1 VSEAPAHRA
10 RDAAPARR
18 AWPRPGPASLGLLAA
33 WGALGVPATLEWW
46 PAQAWLWAGLG
57 LGAIAL
63 VDLARLLAS
72 PVPRVTRRAPDTWPV
87 GVRTQATLAVES
99 PRRQRIDVYDL
110 HPGDWA
116 GEGLPR
122 RLDLRPGIESAI
134 DVHLTPGTRGDDAF
148 EGTQLRLHSPWRLFR
163 RDIVAGEPQ
172 RVRVYPNFA
181 PLAKFA
187 LFSSEQA
194 SRLVGAHLKR
204 RRGEGTDFHQM
215 REYRVGDSLRQ
226 IDWKATA
233 RTRRLVSREYQD
245 ERNQQVV
252 LMLDTGRRLMARDGA
267 MSHFDHVLDAAL
279 VVAWLALRQ
288 GDGVGLLAHGGD
300 AAWVPPQ
307 RGAAAVDRLLRASY
321 ALQPRPVATDFLAA
335 ATDLALRQR
344 RRALVML
351 VTNLRDEDMDD
362 VLAGIALLRKRHL
375 VCLASL
381 REAVLDATLAREPA
395 DLPEALRTAATAQY
409 LAQRA
414 AAHEALRSHGVT
426 VLDVTCEQ
434 LPAALVEKY
443 LAIKRDG
450 LL

>member
-1 VSEAPAHRA
+1 MSPS
-10 RDAAPARR
+10 PARRASDTGPWR
-18 AWPRPGPASLGLLAA
+18 AWPRPAPALLALLAGWGLL
-33 WGALGVPATLEWW
+33 GIPVTLERL
-46 PAQAWLWAGLG
+46 PTQAWAWAGAA

-63 VDLARLLAS
+63 VDLVRVIAL
-72 PVPRVTRRAPDTWPV
+72 PPPRVMRRAPETWPV
-87 GVRTQATLAVES
+87 GVRTQATLVLE
-99 PRRQRIDVYDL
+99 PTRRQRVDLFDL

-116 GEGLPR
+116 SEGLPR
-122 RLDLRPGIESAI
+122 RLDLRPGVETAV
-134 DVHLTPGTRGDDAF
+134 DVHLTAHARGDAVF
-148 EGTQLRLHSPWRLFR
+148 EGTQLRLHGPWRLFR
-163 RDIVAGEPQ
+163 RDVAVGPSQ

-267 MSHFDHVLDAAL
+267 MSHFDHVLDASL

-288 GDGVGLLAHGGD
+288 GDAVGLLAHGGD

-307 RGAAAVDRLLRASY
+307 RGASAIERLLRASY

-351 VTNLRDEDMDD
+351 VTNLRDEDMED
-362 VLAGIALLRKRHL
+362 VLAGVALLRKRHL
-375 VCLASL
+375 VCVASL
-381 REAVLDATLAREPA
+381 RESILDDTLAQEPV
-395 DLPEALRTAATAQY
+395 DLPGALRTAATAQY
-409 LAQRA
+409 LAQRG
-414 AAHEALRSHGVT
+414 AAHEALRSHGVA
-426 VLDVTCEQ
+426 VLDVTCAE
-434 LPAALVEKY
+434 LPAALVQKY
-443 LAIKRDG
+443 LSIKRDG

>member
-1 VSEAPAHRA
+1 MSASPARSAREAHGT
-10 RDAAPARR
+10 RR
-18 AWPRPGPASLGLLAA
+18 AWPRTAPALLAALAA
-33 WGALGVPATLEWW
+33 WGVLGVPVTLQWW
-46 PAQAWLWAGLG
+46 PERAWLWAGLA
-57 LGAIAL
+57 LAVIAAIDL
-63 VDLARLLAS
+63 VRVLQMAPPA
-72 PVPRVTRRAPDTWPV
+72 VTRRAPETWPV
-87 GVRTQATLAVES
+87 GVRTQATLTLEAE
-99 PRRQRIDVYDL
+99 RRQRVDVFDL
-110 HPGDWA
+110 HPGEWE

-122 RLDLRPGIESAI
+122 RLDLARGIATSVDYGLAP
-134 DVHLTPGTRGDDAF
+134 HARGDFVF
-148 EGTQLRLHSPWRLFR
+148 EGTQLRLYSPWRLFR
-163 RDIVAGEPQ
+163 RDAVVGEPR

-288 GDGVGLLAHGGD
+288 GDAVGLLASGGD

-307 RGAAAVDRLLRASY
+307 RGSAAIDRLLRASY
-321 ALQPRPVATDFLAA
+321 ALQPRPIATDFLAA

-344 RRALVML
+344 RRSLVML
-351 VTNLRDEDMDD
+351 VTNLRDEDIEDL
-362 VLAGIALLRKRHL
+362 LAAVALLRRRHL
-375 VCLASL
+375 VCVASL
-381 REAVLDATLAREPA
+381 REAVLDATLAAEPTELS
-395 DLPEALRTAATAQY
+395 DALRTAATAQY
-409 LAQRA
+409 LAQRS
-414 AAHEALRSHGVT
+414 AAHDALRSHGVM
-426 VLDVTCEQ
+426 VLDVTCDQ
-434 LPAALVEKY
+434 LPAALVETY
-443 LAIKRDG
+443 LSIKRDG